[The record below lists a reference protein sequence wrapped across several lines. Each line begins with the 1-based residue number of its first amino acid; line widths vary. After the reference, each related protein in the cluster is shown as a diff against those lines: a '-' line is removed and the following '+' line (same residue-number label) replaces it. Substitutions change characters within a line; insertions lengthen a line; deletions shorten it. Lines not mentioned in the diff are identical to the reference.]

1 MIDKLKPYSATL
13 LAIGGFTLMTMGSYF
28 IFYRPPLL
36 PEDYKY
42 IEANSLVLQKNISL
56 LSNWLQKVFWVMG
69 CYIFSTGLLTI
80 FISQTSFRKRIKGV
94 VYIVAITGISSIASM
109 TIINFMLVSDFR
121 WILLVL
127 NLPWLG
133 AVISYSFEKDNIP
146 NSKKKSIL

>member
-1 MIDKLKPYSATL
+1 M
-13 LAIGGFTLMTMGSYF
+13 AIGSYF
-28 IFYRPPLL
+28 IFFRPPLL

-42 IEANSLVLQKNISL
+42 IEANSLVLQKNIPL

-80 FISQTSFRKRIKGV
+80 FISRTSFRKRIKGV

-109 TIINFMLVSDFR
+109 TVINFMLASDFR

-133 AVISYSFEKDNIP
+133 AVISYSFEKDKIP
-146 NSKKKSIL
+146 NSKKTSLL

>member
-28 IFYRPPLL
+28 IFFRPPLL

-42 IEANSLVLQKNISL
+42 IEANSLVLQKNIPL

-109 TIINFMLVSDFR
+109 TIINFMLASDFR

-133 AVISYSFEKDNIP
+133 AVILYSFEKDNIP
-146 NSKKKSIL
+146 NSKKTSFL

>member
-13 LAIGGFTLMTMGSYF
+13 LAIGGFTLMAIGSYF
-28 IFYRPPLL
+28 IFFRPALL

-42 IEANSLVLQKNISL
+42 IEATSLVLQKNIPL

-80 FISQTSFRKRIKGV
+80 FISRTSFRKRIKGV

-109 TIINFMLVSDFR
+109 TVINFMLASDFR

-133 AVISYSFEKDNIP
+133 AVILYSFEKDKIP
-146 NSKKKSIL
+146 NSKKTSIL